1 MKRISVIVPTFN
13 EETYIRPTL
22 ESLVA
27 QSYRDFELIIKDG
40 LSTDNTVE
48 ISREFA
54 DTVISTKDVSI
65 GDARNQGARY
75 AKGEI
80 LAFLDADT
88 SLDKNALEFVAEDF
102 ARQRIVLLLPR
113 YGPREEEAR
122 TLSKVRKE
130 VSRFL
135 IGFENFWRMYV
146 DQFCGGMFMPVDSS
160 RFKEVG
166 GFDTRIR
173 CCEDIELSYRLRK
186 AGNVL
191 NDYRV
196 KAYFSIRR
204 FILSGY
210 IETLRNYG
218 LNALRM
224 HLHLLQPEFE
234 SFR

>member
-1 MKRISVIVPTFN
+1 
-13 EETYIRPTL
+13 Y
-22 ESLVA
+22 
-27 QSYRDFELIIKDG
+27 
-40 LSTDNTVE
+40 
-48 ISREFA
+48 
-54 DTVISTKDVSI
+54 
-65 GDARNQGARY
+65 
-75 AKGEI
+75 
-80 LAFLDADT
+80 
-88 SLDKNALEFVAEDF
+88 VAEDF
-102 ARQRIVLLLPR
+102 ARQRIVLLLPK
-113 YGPREEEAR
+113 YGPREEEAN

-130 VSRFL
+130 TSRFL

-146 DQFCGGMFMPVDSS
+146 DRFCGGMFMPVGSS
-160 RFKEVG
+160 KFKEVG
-166 GFDTRIR
+166 GFDKRIR
-173 CCEDIELSYRLRK
+173 CCEDIELSYRLRRV
-186 AGNVL
+186 GNVL